1 MENEYCVVYSA
12 DDSFTSWVQAILALI
27 GLLSL
32 YLKRHFERPKRT
44 FITWFLDTSK
54 QGIGA
59 VYAHVS
65 NMAIAALIADVS
77 WGDYELLDE
86 CAWYAISFLVD
97 TSIGLIFSLLLLGI
111 LNGEAKKRGW
121 KTLEHNGAYDGQ
133 ELDRYKIWWHQ
144 VLAWIVIL
152 TIVRGLN
159 MFFIWALSPFLARAG
174 DLLFEPIQG
183 DIRFELL
190 FVMIIF
196 PGILNLFYFWIA
208 DHHLKADGSNPHS
221 HEPSESDTSYVATV
235 DTDRFPVPTSFSSSL
250 SFELPD
256 IPLERVRTLV

>member
-1 MENEYCVVYSA
+1 MEDEYCVVYSV
-12 DDSFTSWVQAILALI
+12 DDSFTSWVQAILAFI

-44 FITWFLDTSK
+44 FMTWFLDTSK

-133 ELDRYKIWWHQ
+133 ELDRYKIWSHQ

-159 MFFIWALSPFLARAG
+159 LIFIWAFSPFLARAG
-174 DLLFEPIQG
+174 DLLFGPIQE

-221 HEPSESDTSYVATV
+221 HEQPEENSSYLSAEDYDAHQIPS
-235 DTDRFPVPTSFSSSL
+235 SFTSSL
-250 SFELPD
+250 SFELPN
-256 IPLERVRTLV
+256 IPLERVRTMV

>member
-1 MENEYCVVYSA
+1 MEDEYCVVYSV

-27 GLLSL
+27 ALLSL

-65 NMAIAALIADVS
+65 NMLIASVISDIS
-77 WGDYELLDE
+77 YGFELKDE

-97 TSIGLIFSLLLLGI
+97 TSIGLIFSLILLGI

-133 ELDRYKIWWHQ
+133 ESDRYKIWWHQ

-159 MFFIWALSPFLARAG
+159 MLFIWALSPFLARAG
-174 DLLFEPIQG
+174 DFLFEPIQG

-221 HEPSESDTSYVATV
+221 HEEPEEHSSYAAAEDPDAYQIPS
-235 DTDRFPVPTSFSSSL
+235 SFTSSL